1 VIDRPIMAMAAAA
14 SYSSSQQQQQP
25 HGRLLAVLLLLGCLV
40 GAATSSGST
49 MQCHDADQAALLA
62 INDALGSPYHFASWT
77 PDTFCCDWYD
87 VDCDNA
93 TGRVAGLTVIGDGN
107 VTAAIPDAIANL
119 TGLRTLVLR
128 HLPGLTGVIPESLA
142 ELSGLAQLT
151 ISYTG
156 VSGTVP
162 AFLSQLTELALLDLS
177 FNSLTGAIPAE
188 LADLPALA
196 SLDLSRNRLEGPV
209 PALLLSKFAGDA
221 ELSLSLSHNNLSGA
235 IPAGFAAVNF
245 THLDLSRN
253 SLSGDAS
260 PVLGHGKPLQHLDL
274 SRNDFRFSLTAV
286 ELPEGLTYLDLSHNA
301 IRGRVPAQVADLAGL
316 QLFNV
321 SYNKLCGVLPTGGV
335 MAKFDAY
342 SYQHNKCLC
351 GSPLQAC
358 HRYGLF

>member
-1 VIDRPIMAMAAAA
+1 MAAAA
-14 SYSSSQQQQQP
+14 AFSQQP
-25 HGRLLAVLLLLGCLV
+25 HGRLLVLLLFCCLV
-40 GAATSSGST
+40 GAATSGST
-49 MQCHDADQAALLA
+49 MQCHDEDQAALLA
-62 INDALGSPYHFASWT
+62 INDALGSPQHFTSWT

-119 TGLRTLVLR
+119 TSLRTLVMR
-128 HLPGLTGVIPESLA
+128 HLQGLTGVIPESLA
-142 ELSGLAQLT
+142 QLSGLSQLT

-156 VSGTVP
+156 VSGPVP
-162 AFLSQLTELALLDLS
+162 AFLSQLTELTLLDLS
-177 FNSLTGAIPAE
+177 FNALTGSIPAS

-196 SLDLSRNRLEGPV
+196 SIDLSRNRLEGPV
-209 PALLLSKFAGDA
+209 PALLLSKCAGEA
-221 ELSLSLSHNNLSGA
+221 ELWLSHNNLSGA

-260 PVLGHGKPLQHLDL
+260 PVLGRGKPLQHLDL

-286 ELPEGLTYLDLSHNA
+286 EMPEGLTYLDLSHNA

-321 SYNKLCGVLPTGGV
+321 SYNKLCNVLPTGGV

-351 GSPLQAC
+351 GSPLPAC
-358 HRYGLF
+358 HRRYLL